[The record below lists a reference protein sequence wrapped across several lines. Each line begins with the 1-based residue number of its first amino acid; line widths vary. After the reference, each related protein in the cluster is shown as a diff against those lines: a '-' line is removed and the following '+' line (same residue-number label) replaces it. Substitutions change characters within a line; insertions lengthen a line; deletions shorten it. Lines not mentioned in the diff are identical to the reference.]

1 MLHLKPVGQFVFATC
16 KRSSLPAISLLVLFA
31 LSTLG
36 CTLSQVGS
44 ADFQGDPQAVVSSEY
59 ACPNG
64 DGASVFETRPWKRG
78 VVVVYEVRCDN
89 SEHLSGHSIFRQ
101 VRDGWK
107 LIDRKTSNVSTE
119 EFSTTGT
126 LVDYYF
132 SGIDDFSVSF
142 VDQLQEFIPHSLRR
156 ERVRPKHYYGVYGRI
171 LSPEVAAVEATFDN
185 GETLRDEG
193 NGRMFALTSFRAA
206 EIWEFKVLD
215 ANDQV
220 LQRDSSLIQL
230 IGAEEQSPCSR

>member
-1 MLHLKPVGQFVFATC
+1 M
-16 KRSSLPAISLLVLFA
+16 PAISLLVLFA

-36 CTLSQVGS
+36 CASSRVES

-64 DGASVFETRPWKRG
+64 EGASVFETRPWKRG
-78 VVVVYEVRCDN
+78 VVVVYEVRCDD
-89 SEHLSGHSIFRQ
+89 SEHLSGHSVFRQ

-107 LIDRKTSNVSTE
+107 LIDRKTSNISTE

-156 ERVRPKHYYGVYGRI
+156 ERIRPKHYYGVYGRI
-171 LSPEVAAVEATFDN
+171 LSPEVAAVEATFN
-185 GETLRDEG
+185 TGETLRDEG
-193 NGRMFALTSFRAA
+193 NGGMFALTSFRAA
-206 EIWEFKVLD
+206 EICEFRVLG

-220 LQRDSSLIQL
+220 LQHESSLIQL
-230 IGAEEQSPCSR
+230 IGAERQSSCSR